1 MAESHNAPDTSLD
14 NYSPL
19 ELVTHLFTC
28 IQLADNQMD
37 FEEREVWAEALS
49 ALFPEHNYGH
59 ATKVF
64 QEATQKILPLNA
76 WERDNYAIAL
86 CQHLKQMLSQEEIEQ
101 KLVPHMVQL
110 VAADGMILSSETS
123 LLDKVAETLDVTID
137 LSEKDQPNS

>member
-1 MAESHNAPDTSLD
+1 MAESHNTPETTLED
-14 NYSPL
+14 YSPL

-64 QEATQKILPLNA
+64 QEATQKILPLNV
-76 WERDNYAIAL
+76 WERENYAIAL
-86 CQHLKQMLSQEEIEQ
+86 CEQLKQTLSQEEIEE
-101 KLVPHMVQL
+101 KLVPHMIQL
-110 VAADGMILSSETS
+110 VEADGMILSSETN
-123 LLDKVAETLDVTID
+123 LLDKVAKTLEVNID
-137 LSEKDQPNS
+137 LSEND

>member
-1 MAESHNAPDTSLD
+1 MTELPTSPEAAWE

-76 WERDNYAIAL
+76 WERENYAIAL
-86 CQHLKQMLSQEEIEQ
+86 CQQLKQMLSPEEIEQ
-101 KLVPHMVQL
+101 TLVPHMIQL
-110 VAADGMILSSETS
+110 IAADGMILSSETS
-123 LLDKVAETLDVTID
+123 LLDKIAETLEVTID
-137 LSEKDQPNS
+137 LSEGE